1 VLAVDGVKLYLP
13 DEEVIHRR
21 WVRRFMMCCKKA
33 WSMPRFFL
41 SVEKEHRGGS
51 WDSTT
56 SSNGVLVRKL
66 KKSYDPV

>member
-1 VLAVDGVKLYLP
+1 MKSFTGAGFGSLMM
-13 DEEVIHRR
+13 
-21 WVRRFMMCCKKA
+21 RFKKE